1 MNEILDRLSPE
12 DRKRAIADEN
22 KRIRYLRIVSDFT
35 LAYIAN
41 EAESLDEAQRL
52 VESLRQ
58 TAMNLFPGKEDTFEL
73 VIRPRFDR
81 VIHTRF
87 LLH

>member
-1 MNEILDRLSPE
+1 MNDRLESLSPE
-12 DRKRAIADEN
+12 EKKRAIADEN
-22 KRIRYLRIVSDFT
+22 KRMRYLRLVSDFT

-41 EAESLDEAQRL
+41 EAENPEEAQRL

-58 TAMNLFPGKEDTFEL
+58 TAMNLFPGKEETFEL

-81 VIHTRF
+81 VIQGRF